1 MSHQVTVEQ
10 LEQQVMQ
17 LSPQEQLKLVMYI
30 PERLSAMPL
39 VPIVRDEESL
49 RRQREKETD
58 ELLALCDA
66 AAEMWETT
74 SDTMEW
80 LGTAAN
86 TCLVTMLTH
95 GARL

>member
-1 MSHQVTVEQ
+1 MFHQVTVEQ

-30 PERLSAMPL
+30 SERLSAMPL

-74 SDTMEW
+74 SDAAEEIRQMRRDRDEQIW
-80 LGTAAN
+80 LSKS
-86 TCLVTMLTH
+86 
-95 GARL
+95 